1 MFCCADPDSFIL
13 ILEETR
19 IKASVIDTCYEPSSS
34 DMKSTRIHIQR
45 GRSNDS
51 SLTKSRLLGQLT
63 TEDAF
68 AVLGYPTGQRSVKRL
83 STENFIILRSRAEQ
97 LI

>member
-1 MFCCADPDSFIL
+1 ML
-13 ILEETR
+13 IQIRLEETH

-34 DMKSTRIHIQR
+34 DMKSKHIYIQQ

-51 SLTKSRLLGQLT
+51 SLTKYILLGQLT

-68 AVLGYPTGQRSVKRL
+68 AVLGYLTGQRSVKRL
-83 STENFIILRSRAEQ
+83 STENFIILQSRAEQ